1 MAATV
6 PVPRRFQRRLF
17 AVMLAAGLLPLLV
30 FSALGAGALS
40 RVLSLSP
47 ARLDG
52 VLQRADAALRPAGGN
67 PAVLQELHEAQ
78 VSLVQ
83 AELSRQSLLRIAP
96 WALVASLVLAAAL
109 LAGGAVLI
117 GRALSRPVQE
127 LAADMGQIASG
138 DLDLPERD
146 LPDAGRDEL
155 QFLQRELRNMAAD
168 LAEHARRLGLTE
180 GLAAWREV
188 ARQLAHELKNPLTA
202 MQMALARLAR
212 VERAGP
218 DGERLAESVS
228 LLSEEV
234 QVLLRLTQSFA
245 TFAKLPEP
253 QLRPLEL
260 GALIA
265 EVCAL
270 YRGTGP
276 VDVRCHSEGLLPIVG
291 DADQLRRVIGNLLK
305 NALEASKAGDLA
317 VEVAAIAAGP
327 CVRVSIADG
336 GAGIGRRVEG
346 AELTRS
352 LGTTKA
358 AGSGL
363 GLPIAHKIIHDHGGK
378 LWLEPLATGTLAV
391 IELPCVD
398 GGLLAA
404 SREPDTASP
413 QARSAAMEPS

>member
-1 MAATV
+1 MAGPI
-6 PVPRRFQRRLF
+6 PVPRRFQRRLL
-17 AVMLAAGLLPLLV
+17 AVMLAAGLLPLLA
-30 FSALGAGALS
+30 FSALGAGALG

-52 VLQRADAALRPAGGN
+52 VLQRADAALQGKGDPALI
-67 PAVLQELHEAQ
+67 AELHEAQ

-96 WALVASLVLAAAL
+96 WALASSLVLAAAL
-109 LAGGAVLI
+109 LAAGAVLI
-117 GRALSRPVQE
+117 GRALSKPVEQ

-138 DLDLPERD
+138 DLDLPARD
-146 LPDAGRDEL
+146 LPHADGDEL
-155 QFLQRELRNMAAD
+155 QFLQRELRKMAAD

-212 VERAGP
+212 VEREGP
-218 DGERLAESVS
+218 DGARLTESVS
-228 LLSEEV
+228 LLEEEV
-234 QVLLRLTQSFA
+234 KVLLRLTQSFA

-253 QLRPLEL
+253 QLRPIEL
-260 GALIA
+260 GALLS

-276 VDVRCHSEGLLPIVG
+276 VDVRCKTAGRLPTLA
-291 DADQLRRVIGNLLK
+291 DADQLRRVIGNLVK
-305 NALEASKAGDLA
+305 NALEASKAGDPM
-317 VEVAAIAAGP
+317 VEVAAAAHGGRL
-327 CVRVSIADG
+327 RVTIADG
-336 GAGIGRRVEG
+336 GAGIGRRIEG

-363 GLPIAHKIIHDHGGK
+363 GLPIAHKIVHDHGGT
-378 LWLEPLATGTLAV
+378 LWLEPLAKGTLAV
-391 IELPCVD
+391 IELPAPD
-398 GGLLAA
+398 DALLAA
-404 SREPDTASP
+404 SRKPEAGSQPSP
-413 QARSAAMEPS
+413 MPGLS